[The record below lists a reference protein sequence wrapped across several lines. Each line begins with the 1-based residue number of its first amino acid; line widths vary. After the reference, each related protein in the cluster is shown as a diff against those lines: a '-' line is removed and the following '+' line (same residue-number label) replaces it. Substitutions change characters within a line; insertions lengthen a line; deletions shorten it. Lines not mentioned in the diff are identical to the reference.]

1 MSDTSDTA
9 LFEFS
14 SREAQITQRPRCLT
28 PLRGAQ
34 GGGAPSQQGKLNKLL
49 KARSLG
55 SAMKIAVI
63 VKQVPDTETKANL
76 GPKGLETQGVKFILN
91 PYDEF
96 AVEEAIKTRDK
107 TKGEITVFSLG
118 PDRVVEALRT
128 ALAMGCDH
136 AAHIQCTEDDVK
148 SIDAFV
154 VAKGLAAAI
163 KQKGPFDVIFAGKQ
177 AIDDDALAVPQM
189 VAEFL
194 GLPRATV
201 VTKLEWSA
209 DNKKATARRSV
220 EGGAEEVIELPM
232 PALIA
237 AHKGLNTPRYAS
249 LPGIMK
255 AKQKKVDVL
264 PLASL
269 GTGPQDAK
277 VEFEK
282 FELPPERK
290 AGVKFTGTPEEIAQ
304 KIVQALRNEAKVI

>member
-1 MSDTSDTA
+1 MRKATCIVI
-9 LFEFS
+9 L
-14 SREAQITQRPRCLT
+14 QRL
-28 PLRGAQ
+28 
-34 GGGAPSQQGKLNKLL
+34 
-49 KARSLG
+49 
-55 SAMKIAVI
+55 MKIAVI

-107 TKGEITVFSLG
+107 VKGELTVFSLG

-128 ALAMGCDH
+128 SLAMGCDH
-136 AAHIQCTEDDVK
+136 GVHIQCSEDDIK
-148 SIDAFV
+148 ACDSFV
-154 VAKGLAAAI
+154 VAKGLAGAL

-194 GLPRATV
+194 GIGRATV

-209 DNKKATARRSV
+209 DNKKATVRRSV
-220 EGGAEEVIELPM
+220 EGGAEEVIELTM

-255 AKQKKVDVL
+255 AKQKKLDVL
-264 PLASL
+264 PLSSL
-269 GTGPQDAK
+269 GTSPAEAK